1 MVSLFALIKSEL
13 INTPDYG
20 ILVSKSVSLLETIRF
35 SVWKTLFP
43 SVKLLV
49 SNRVLFSP
57 RDKSIYP
64 ACWAYIFSV
73 VSIYTYY
80 AEYIDPSANL
90 RKLNA
95 LKALY
100 LVCSIFL
107 RGMSF
112 SAFSRY
118 FLLSRR
124 LQTTLKRLKPDYN
137 MNIQ

>member
-1 MVSLFALIKSEL
+1 MDELVQTSTEVSRAMYLTCS
-13 INTPDYG
+13 
-20 ILVSKSVSLLETIRF
+20 SLLHHFIVCST
-35 SVWKTLFP
+35 P
-43 SVKLLV
+43 SPTQRNP
-49 SNRVLFSP
+49 SSHSTDFCP
-57 RDKSIYP
+57 RDESIYP

>member
-1 MVSLFALIKSEL
+1 MK
-13 INTPDYG
+13 
-20 ILVSKSVSLLETIRF
+20 
-35 SVWKTLFP
+35 
-43 SVKLLV
+43 
-49 SNRVLFSP
+49 
-57 RDKSIYP
+57 
-64 ACWAYIFSV
+64 
-73 VSIYTYY
+73 
-80 AEYIDPSANL
+80 
-90 RKLNA
+90 KLNA

>member
-1 MVSLFALIKSEL
+1 M
-13 INTPDYG
+13 
-20 ILVSKSVSLLETIRF
+20 
-35 SVWKTLFP
+35 
-43 SVKLLV
+43 
-49 SNRVLFSP
+49 
-57 RDKSIYP
+57 
-64 ACWAYIFSV
+64 

>member
-1 MVSLFALIKSEL
+1 MQEIWYE
-13 INTPDYG
+13 
-20 ILVSKSVSLLETIRF
+20 
-35 SVWKTLFP
+35 
-43 SVKLLV
+43 
-49 SNRVLFSP
+49 NREC
-57 RDKSIYP
+57 
-64 ACWAYIFSV
+64 CWAYIFSV